1 MTAHFKA
8 WFGPGL
14 LALLLVAGWGITLSG
29 GQRGV
34 VAWIL
39 VTQLLTLVGFV
50 SVLMVLYKLIR
61 HRQAVTRQALVG
73 GALSLVAFWP
83 MLMPF
88 GVLAIAY
95 PASLERT
102 QPAATVRLPSDLPL
116 RVVWG
121 GHRLSTNRHA
131 ASPGQRWAYD
141 FVIAPAG
148 TGATTL
154 TDYGC
159 FGTPVLAPIAATVH
173 QALDGEPDIAIGTTL
188 ADPSRLL
195 GNHAILK
202 LDDGTYLVLAHL
214 KQGSVQVKTGDAVT
228 EGQLLGECGN
238 SGNTSEPHIHIHHQR
253 RDPLSVNG
261 DLNLGV
267 NLAEGLP
274 LYFRDHDG
282 KPMPEGGITIH
293 GESFEL
299 IGDVVTHGARK

>member
-1 MTAHFKA
+1 
-8 WFGPGL
+8 
-14 LALLLVAGWGITLSG
+14 
-29 GQRGV
+29 
-34 VAWIL
+34 
-39 VTQLLTLVGFV
+39 
-50 SVLMVLYKLIR
+50 
-61 HRQAVTRQALVG
+61 
-73 GALSLVAFWP
+73 
-83 MLMPF
+83 
-88 GVLAIAY
+88 
-95 PASLERT
+95 
-102 QPAATVRLPSDLPL
+102 
-116 RVVWG
+116 
-121 GHRLSTNRHA
+121 
-131 ASPGQRWAYD
+131 
-141 FVIAPAG
+141 
-148 TGATTL
+148 
-154 TDYGC
+154 
-159 FGTPVLAPIAATVH
+159 VLAPIAATVH

-202 LDDGTYLVLAHL
+202 LDDGTYLVIAHL

-228 EGQLLGECGN
+228 EGQPLGECGN

-282 KPMPEGGITIH
+282 KPMPEGGIAIH

>member
-1 MTAHFKA
+1 MLPKGDPMDKLKL
-8 WFGPGL
+8 WFWPGL
-14 LALLLVAGWGITLSG
+14 LALLLISAWGVTLSG
-29 GQRGV
+29 GNRGV

-39 VTQLLTLVGFV
+39 VTQLLSLVGFV
-50 SVLMVLYKLIR
+50 GVLIALYKLIR
-61 HRQAVTRQALVG
+61 QRRAVTRPALVG

-83 MLMPF
+83 LLMPF

-95 PASLERT
+95 PAALERT

-131 ASPGQRWAYD
+131 A
-141 FVIAPAG
+141 
-148 TGATTL
+148 
-154 TDYGC
+154 
-159 FGTPVLAPIAATVH
+159 TPVLAPVAATVH
-173 QALDGEPDIAIGTTL
+173 QALDGEPDIAIGATL

-202 LDDGTYLVLAHL
+202 LETGTYLVIAHM
-214 KQGSVQVKTGDAVT
+214 KQGSVRVKTGDAVA
-228 EGQLLGECGN
+228 EGQQLGECGN

-253 RDPLSVNG
+253 RDPLSING

-267 NLAEGLP
+267 NLVEGLP

-282 KPMPEGGITIH
+282 KPMPEGGIRVVGGTL
-293 GESFEL
+293 EL
-299 IGDVVTHGARK
+299 IGDVVTHRPR